1 MSSNEEI
8 AARVKPIIRWVGGKS
23 RLLSRILPEAPLVI
37 QDYYEPFLGGGAVY
51 LALYRRVEGNAYL
64 SDVNPHLIAGWQ
76 GYADPTE
83 QFLETLMDFER
94 QDSEDFYYA
103 MRAQTPT
110 NQFEMATRFAYLN
123 ATSWNHL
130 WRENS
135 KTGAMNTP
143 WGKRAFKVP
152 PSDRLSEFTD
162 ALKGA
167 RIVLQDFRDALQSA
181 QAGDFVYLDPPYLPI
196 WTNPEEKEPTSKF
209 NRYNARTFGSR
220 DLQDLA
226 ECCRELDEKGVAWL
240 LSNRDTEQVRE
251 LFSFARIKTFTTTR
265 SVAAHSKRSVESRQ
279 SPEVLILGANLG
291 V

>member
-251 LFSFARIKTFTTTR
+251 LFSFAGIV
-265 SVAAHSKRSVESRQ
+265 SIVS
-279 SPEVLILGANLG
+279 
-291 V
+291 